1 MEKEVNVEKYVI
13 FLLSTLSFGLVILF
27 LLSLNQRNRLPVNC
41 R

>member
-27 LLSLNQRNRLPVNC
+27 LFRQISVTASL
-41 R
+41 